1 MSILRGVTTQSGAD
15 TFTQTAIDTNLT
27 ADGKAGW
34 EVVSFRAFWPGMYA
48 LAAADMTLSAILA
61 TQVTTVTT
69 LNLAA
74 EIARVNWAIAN
85 TAGVAVAF
93 PVEQTKTDILI
104 ETRITAQP
112 LLYVGIS
119 SATTGAANVVYWELE
134 YNVIKLSDVETLR
147 LLVGGA

>member
-1 MSILRGVTTQSGAD
+1 MSILRGVTTQTGAD

-34 EVVSFRAFWPGMYA
+34 EIVRMRAFWAGMYA
-48 LAAADMTLSAILA
+48 LAAADMTLSAILS
-61 TQVTTVTT
+61 TQITTVTT
-69 LNLAA
+69 LNQAA

-93 PVEQTKTDILI
+93 PVEQIKQDDLI
-104 ETRITAQP
+104 ETRVTAQP
-112 LLYVGIS
+112 LLYLGVS
-119 SATTGAANVVYWELE
+119 SATTGAANVIYWEIE
-134 YNVIKLSDVETLR
+134 YNIVKLSDVETLR

>member
-34 EVVSFRAFWPGMYA
+34 EIISFRAFWPGFYL

-61 TQVTTVTT
+61 TQPTVVTT
-69 LNLAA
+69 LNQAA
-74 EIARVNWAIAN
+74 EIARVNWALAN

-93 PVEQTKTDILI
+93 QVDQMKQDILI
-104 ETRITAQP
+104 EPRITAQP

-119 SATTGAANVVYWELE
+119 SATTGGTNVVYWEIE
-134 YNVIKLSDVETLR
+134 YNIVKLSDVETLR

>member
-1 MSILRGVTTQSGAD
+1 MSILRGVTTQTGAD

-34 EVVSFRAFWPGMYA
+34 EIVRMRAFWAGMYA
-48 LAAADMTLSAILA
+48 LAAADMTLSAILS
-61 TQVTTVTT
+61 TQITTVTT
-69 LNLAA
+69 LNQSA

-93 PVEQTKTDILI
+93 PVEQIKQDDLI
-104 ETRITAQP
+104 ETRVTAQP
-112 LLYVGIS
+112 LLYLGVS
-119 SATTGAANVVYWELE
+119 SATTGAANVIYWEIE
-134 YNVIKLSDVETLR
+134 YNIVKLSDVETLR

>member
-112 LLYVGIS
+112 LLYVSLS

>member
-15 TFTQTAIDTNLT
+15 TFTQSTIDTNLT

-34 EVVSFRAFWPGMYA
+34 EILSFRAFWPGMYA
-48 LAAADMTLSAILA
+48 LAAADMTLSAIVT

-69 LNLAA
+69 MSQSA

-93 PVEQTKTDILI
+93 PVEQIKQDQLI
-104 ETRITAQP
+104 EPRITAQP
-112 LLYVGIS
+112 LLYVGVS
-119 SATTGAANVVYWELE
+119 SATTGAANVVYWEIE
-134 YNVIKLSDVETLR
+134 YNIVKLSDVETLR

>member
-1 MSILRGVTTQSGAD
+1 MSLLRGVTTQSAAD
-15 TFTQTAIDTNLT
+15 TFTQSAIDTNLT

-34 EVVSFRAFWPGMYA
+34 EIISFRAFWPGFYL

-61 TQVTTVTT
+61 TQSTTVTT
-69 LNLAA
+69 MNQAA

-93 PVEQTKTDILI
+93 PVDQTKTDLMV
-104 ETRITAQP
+104 EPRVTAQP

-134 YNVIKLSDVETLR
+134 YNIVKLSDVETLR